1 MTWFF
6 EGTGTQLSFSLS
18 ATGNLSAHGTC
29 QQSCSFQGGDP
40 DIFRYVCGA
49 EGAWSLH
56 SPDAQEHEYD
66 GVGRGLKTFFG
77 QNGGRAA
84 ALINYHPQS
93 EHGQALV
100 GASILMPPPAFNE
113 ALSLLRAVMGNPQM
127 TYIITL
133 EFSGLSVP
141 EAVPNPIPK
150 VSEFVEPDILSRRAY
165 MSNEVSVTV
174 LTAALAAAR
183 AARK

>member
-141 EAVPNPIPK
+141 EGLSP
-150 VSEFVEPDILSRRAY
+150 ILSPK
-165 MSNEVSVTV
+165 SVNLWSPISSAGV
-174 LTAALAAAR
+174 LTCR
-183 AARK
+183 TK